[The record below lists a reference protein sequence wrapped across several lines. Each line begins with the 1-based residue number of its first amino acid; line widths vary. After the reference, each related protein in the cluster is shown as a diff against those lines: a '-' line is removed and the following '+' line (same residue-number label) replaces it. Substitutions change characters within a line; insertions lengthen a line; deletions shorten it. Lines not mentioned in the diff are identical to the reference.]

1 MTARKSKKRPS
12 ILPGQLDLFGAPQAA
27 NAPSPKPANDALA
40 QMNPPEP
47 APFVAPS
54 KPKAANANELVKRP
68 RGRPRKTPPLAC
80 VSDTAAPR
88 QKPHDVQTQA
98 VRDEWW
104 NSQMVCAFLK
114 ISRKTL
120 WERRR
125 AKDLNFPKPVLL
137 GGVRNLYRSA
147 AIKEWAE
154 RMADAEL

>member
-1 MTARKSKKRPS
+1 MTARKSRKRPS
-12 ILPGQLDLFGAPQAA
+12 ILPGQMDLFSAPEAA

-40 QMNPPEP
+40 RAKIEP
-47 APFVAPS
+47 ATIAAPS
-54 KPKAANANELVKRP
+54 KPNAANANEPEKRP
-68 RGRPRKTPPLAC
+68 RGRPRKAPPLIC
-80 VSDTAAPR
+80 TADAASPR
-88 QKPHDVQTQA
+88 QKTNDIQIQA